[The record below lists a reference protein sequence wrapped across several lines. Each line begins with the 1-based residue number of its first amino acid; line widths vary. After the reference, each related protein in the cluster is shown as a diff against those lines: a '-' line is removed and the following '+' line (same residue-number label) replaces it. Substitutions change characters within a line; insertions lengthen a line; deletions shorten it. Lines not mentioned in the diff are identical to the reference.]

1 MALLHIIKYP
11 DPYLKTKATEVDL
24 SNGVSE
30 EVETLISNMVETM
43 YAEAGVG
50 LAAVQVGSD
59 KRIFIC
65 DVPTEIDENEKPIQG
80 PNLVA
85 VINPVIVEKEGTQKF
100 DEGCLSVPGIN
111 AEVKRA
117 EFVVIEGFDK
127 DGDPIRLEGEG
138 LLAVCF
144 QHEIDHLDGIVF
156 LDHLSRLKRAMII
169 KKINRMEGG
178 AAL

>member
-1 MALLHIIKYP
+1 MSLLHVIKYP
-11 DPYLKTKATEVDL
+11 DPFLKTKAKEVDL
-24 SNGVSE
+24 SNGLTDE
-30 EVETLISNMVETM
+30 IETLIANMVETM
-43 YAEAGVG
+43 YSESGVG

-80 PNLVA
+80 PNLLA
-85 VINPVIVEKEGTQKF
+85 VINPVIVEKEGVQKF
-100 DEGCLSVPGIN
+100 DEGCLSVPGIT

-117 EFVVIEGFDK
+117 ESVVVEGFDK
-127 DGDPIRLEGEG
+127 DGEPIRVEAEG
-138 LLAVCF
+138 LKAVCF

-156 LDHLSRLKRAMII
+156 IDHLSRLKRAMII
-169 KKINRMEGG
+169 KKINRMGG